1 VDSSV
6 RILLVDDDARFLDA
20 LEALLETLPGIE
32 VAGRATNGLEAIDK
46 AAIVRPDVVLID
58 LDMPRLNGVEATRRI
73 KALSPGTT
81 IVVLSGSDVIAH
93 SNEAIDAG
101 AVAYIRKSNT
111 VRDLPTVLDS
121 LRLKE

>member
-1 VDSSV
+1 M
-6 RILLVDDDARFLDA
+6 RILLVDDDERFLDA

-73 KALSPGTT
+73 KAVAPATT
-81 IVVLSGSDVIAH
+81 IVVLSGSDVVAH
-93 SNEAIDAG
+93 SSEAIDAG

-111 VRDLPTVLDS
+111 VSDLPTVLNS
-121 LRLKE
+121 LRLKK